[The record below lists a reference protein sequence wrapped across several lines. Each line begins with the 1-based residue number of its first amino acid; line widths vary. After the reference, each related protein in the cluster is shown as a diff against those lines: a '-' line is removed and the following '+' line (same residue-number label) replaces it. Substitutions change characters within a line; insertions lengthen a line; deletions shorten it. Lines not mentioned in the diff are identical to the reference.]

1 MQRLEVSGAVRPIY
15 GSLGVKRLSYAYLL
29 ICGTKTYQKNS
40 VTLYVASTLLAFNMV
55 IRVDAEIIFSIMS
68 VFRVFHLL
76 LHLWLFCN
84 TRTLSYFCFHFLSV
98 SIDVFK
104 AQISTAA
111 TAGWKPAEGINI
123 RLLCLLC
130 VVVYVA
136 TSATG
141 RSFVRRSSTG
151 RKCVCLCV
159 CVCVCVCMC
168 LIVYD
173 LQTPKVGPH
182 MPELGCCAT

>member
-1 MQRLEVSGAVRPIY
+1 
-15 GSLGVKRLSYAYLL
+15 
-29 ICGTKTYQKNS
+29 
-40 VTLYVASTLLAFNMV
+40 MV

-130 VVVYVA
+130 VVVYMA
-136 TSATG
+136 TSATE
-141 RSFVRRSSTG
+141 RSFIRRSSTG
-151 RKCVCLCV
+151 RKCVCLPVCV
-159 CVCVCVCMC
+159 CVCVCVSLCMIYKLQKLGRIC
-168 LIVYD
+168 LNWAVA
-173 LQTPKVGPH
+173 PH
-182 MPELGCCAT
+182 KKIPMFLDQKTEGKITQSCPVKSNSFYIP